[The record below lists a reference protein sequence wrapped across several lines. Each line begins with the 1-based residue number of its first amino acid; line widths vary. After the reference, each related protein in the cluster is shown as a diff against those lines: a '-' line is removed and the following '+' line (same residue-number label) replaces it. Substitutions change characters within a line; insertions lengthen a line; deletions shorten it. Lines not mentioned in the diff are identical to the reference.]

1 MNNRDTME
9 LSVCRLEVIL
19 NLQTDVET
27 DSTQPA
33 GRVEVAM
40 VGADKFGMPEDVR
53 VSAGMR
59 TFISVD
65 LFQ

>member
-40 VGADKFGMPEDVR
+40 VGVDKFGMPEDVW